1 MRFGGMH
8 AGGNRRVAQLL
19 APLLFLGVLVLA
31 FWSASTVLSGDS
43 TPFAYMGLL
52 AAAGVVVL
60 VTLKDWR
67 RGVYLFLGWLV
78 FEDLARKYLG
88 NNMAVYFGKD
98 FLAAVV
104 YISFLAAV
112 RRREVRVVRPPFFT
126 PLMVFMWFGVLQVF
140 NFASGSVAFGLLG
153 LKLYFYYVP
162 MFFVGYALFESEI
175 DLRRFYSFNALMA
188 LAIGGLGIFQSI
200 LGPTFLN
207 PAVLQE
213 DIRGLSTLYRTAPIS
228 GVSAYRANAIFVG
241 AGRYADFLL
250 LNALIVFGFSGYL
263 LLRYRKGRM
272 LSFTTLGVLALA
284 AVMSAGRG
292 PFMWVGGSLM
302 VGSAAFLWGAPW
314 RQREA
319 LKIIRAIPRVLLV
332 VVLAVAGLTVAYP
345 EAVSSR
351 FAIYSETLMPDS
363 PTSELA
369 HRTFYYPLD
378 NLMKAFLYPRWP
390 YGHGIGTASV
400 GLQYVSRILK
410 IPNMNIGVESGYGNL
425 IVELGIVGLFLWLVW
440 TVAVALSAWRVVLKL
455 RGTPWFPLGF
465 MNFFYAFLLLIP
477 MSFVSFVAYQDF
489 ILNAYL
495 WLLLGILFR
504 LPDFVLAEQA
514 AVAAAQT
521 AAQAAGQRRT

>member
-1 MRFGGMH
+1 MRMGISPRGE
-8 AGGNRRVAQLL
+8 GRRSAKLL
-19 APLLFLGVLVLA
+19 APLLILGVLALA
-31 FWSASTVLSGDS
+31 WWAATTILSDDS
-43 TPFAYMGLL
+43 IPFVYAGLLL
-52 AAAGVVVL
+52 AAAVVVL
-60 VTLKDWR
+60 ATLKNWR

-78 FEDLARKYLG
+78 FEDLVRKYLG

-98 FLAAVV
+98 ILAAVV
-104 YISFLAAV
+104 YISFLGAV
-112 RRREVRVVRPPFFT
+112 RRREVRIMRPPFSV
-126 PLMVFMWFGVLQVF
+126 PLLVFIWFGVLQVF
-140 NFASGSVAFGLLG
+140 NFGSGSIFFGLLG

-162 MFFVGYALFESEI
+162 MFFVGYALFESES
-175 DLRRFYSFNALMA
+175 DLRRFYSFNTFLALV
-188 LAIGGLGIFQSI
+188 IGGLGIAQSI
-200 LGPTFLN
+200 LGPKFLN

-228 GVSAYRANAIFVG
+228 GVSAYRANSVFVG

-272 LSFTTLGVLALA
+272 LSFTTLGVVALA

-314 RQREA
+314 RQGEA

-363 PTSELA
+363 PTSELSS
-369 HRTFYYPLD
+369 RTFFYPLD
-378 NLMKAFLYPRWP
+378 NVRKAFLYPRWP
-390 YGHGIGTASV
+390 YGYGIGTASV

-410 IPNMNIGVESGYGNL
+410 IPSMNIGVESGYGNL
-425 IVELGIVGLFLWLVW
+425 IVELGIAGLFLWLVW
-440 TVAVALSAWRVVLKL
+440 TVAVVLSAWRVVLKL
-455 RGTPWFPLGF
+455 RGTPWFPVGF

-489 ILNAYL
+489 LLNAYL

-504 LPDFVLAEQA
+504 LPDFVLSEQA
-514 AVAAAQT
+514 AVAAAQI
-521 AAQAAGQRRT
+521 AAQAAEQRGT